1 MSVTQVHEAL
11 GSFDVELMGDI
22 PRDILDALQYFGH
35 IAVIPGRLD
44 PRQYGDGCLDS
55 ARYVGV
61 LRKKKIA
68 DKGTGDQSQPS
79 VLLSGV
85 GLEFWLGDEDGKGEV
100 IEAETSFNLQSFS
113 TVINT
118 LRPLAL
124 DNGTIHTVTGSYS
137 GRHQYETPRA
147 AIKYVCETMS
157 TEAIPIGY
165 KVNNNFTLDAGPET
179 NLFVT
184 TPKCVI
190 VRKGAPQGE
199 DMSLRAL
206 TSTLDL
212 EQDMEDFSTRV
223 VMLAESNGES
233 LATGAADI
241 GTIAPG
247 VNIYKDPNGNALKL
261 TRLVSES
268 DTLEDNADTRAE
280 IALRKV
286 IEANRNLSINA
297 DDYEIHGSF
306 VAGDYVWVYD
316 PDAGIVDT
324 ANEITIRGTR
334 LNPMKLRVTE
344 TQWPITNSYTIAY
357 RDADGN
363 WTDLTDYISWETQSS
378 AKILVGDYTRSLN
391 DLGEPVD
398 VRLGTLTPQDN
409 TTPNAPTWNTPFTS
423 GVYLDTQQ
431 FAKGR
436 VTLDWDTPVN
446 NNASAGGVIASDD
459 FNRANSTTTLGTS
472 TSGHAW
478 TNNAGTMGIIS
489 NEAYAPTATQ
499 LNIATIDPLNADVT
513 VSAKV
518 SALASGQVLGLVFRY
533 STTTNYWRWRRTTGN
548 QLQLEKVV
556 SGTPTAVGGL
566 VGDIVAGDTLK
577 VVMNNHNIELYVN
590 NTFISAHTDSFNATA
605 TRCGLLT
612 DNPSGT
618 TRFDD
623 FSVSSEPTGGT
634 TVNDGD
640 HYELGVRLMGQ
651 TDWKTYFVGWGTN
664 KFLLSDL
671 AVGTTYEARIRAA
684 DTGGNISPWSII
696 ANFTTTADTIAP
708 STPAAPTVAT
718 SLVAVQVTHTLG
730 KASGGTYNLESDLA
744 YLEVYGSVS
753 SGFTPSAANLLGTV
767 RANQGMMTATTPVVA
782 TFDTTEV
789 VPLYIKVI
797 AVDMSGNKSAASAQ
811 ASATATLVDN
821 AHISDLV
828 VSKVTAGTISA
839 NWLLGASIRTA
850 SSGARVELNS
860 TGFEAYD
867 STSTKTVEITNA
879 GLFSLTSPQSSAAT
893 PAIEWVGA
901 SEVWEEDAATSGVQ
915 INRPA
920 NVQVGDFMLAF
931 IQTNATATAS
941 STAITG
947 WTQVTTVYAN
957 ATTDTNLVILK
968 RDYAV
973 DDPAYWTGT
982 TVTTGLSRKKSVVVA
997 YRGADLATN
1006 QFIATNTNNSTVAA
1020 SSIGT
1025 NSATNNDAGAWS
1037 IAAFA
1042 AHDDNSAGT
1051 WSSTEAVER
1060 VDSETGLASPWGTLA
1075 IYDSGAPVSVAAQS
1089 RTGTFTPGASTNWL
1103 SAAAWI
1109 GILKPLPQA
1118 SSLSRIEMDH
1128 QGIRAYNQVDSK
1140 TLDIRAAT
1148 GAIDLQGSVSSF
1160 NYLEGSQGWR
1170 IDGAGSSQFENIN
1183 VLGTVGAE
1191 AGTFE
1196 SLDLNGVPVATEAWY
1211 EIRTPAVK
1219 VARESSLAL
1228 SATANTFTAIAWTT
1242 KYFERN
1248 TTTDSMHS
1256 TTTNTSRIKAPVDG
1270 IYQVNYR
1277 VAGRWTAGA
1286 PGTSTWVTRVRK
1298 NGAGSAAGGTNVDED
1313 WTTVSGTNFAYTGG
1327 AFTIALAAGDYL
1339 EWFSACTSSGTT
1351 RELNVSIGETHASMT
1366 FVSSLTG
1373 IGVGGTDLQISTFD
1387 CTSCRTFQGNNTE
1400 RPPNIGDWAYQG
1412 YYSST
1417 YGNQKS
1423 MLGFDYTAIQ
1433 AALSGKSI
1441 AACKLK
1447 FHVQHSYYSTMDV
1460 VIGTHN
1466 NTSVSSWPGAG
1477 GVTSNRATKI
1487 NAAAGATYTVSLG
1500 IAIGDEFKAGTTKGI
1515 VFGPGPTTVPNY
1527 YGYIVGYQ
1535 PSSIW
1540 NPQLEFQYS

>member
-1 MSVTQVHEAL
+1 MSVTQIHEAL
-11 GSFDVELMGDI
+11 GTFDLEIGGDV
-22 PRDILDALQYFGH
+22 PRDILDGIQYFGH
-35 IAVIPGRLD
+35 IAIIPGRLD

-61 LRKKKIA
+61 VRKKKIA
-68 DKGTGDQSQPS
+68 DKNQGDQSQAS
-79 VLLSGV
+79 TLLSGV

-118 LRPLAL
+118 LRPDAL
-124 DNGTIHTVTGSYS
+124 DNGTIHAVTGTYS

-157 TEAIPIGY
+157 TEEIPVGY
-165 KVNNNFTLDAGPET
+165 RVNNNFTLDAGPES

-206 TSTLDL
+206 SSTLDL

-233 LATGAADI
+233 LATGSADI
-241 GTIAPG
+241 GTVSPG
-247 VNIYKDPNGNALKL
+247 TNIYKDPNGNALQL

-268 DTLEDNADTRAE
+268 DTIEDNADIRAE
-280 IALRKV
+280 LALRKV
-286 IEANRNLSINA
+286 IEANRNLTISA

-306 VAGDYVWVYD
+306 VVGDYVWVYD

-324 ANEITIRGTR
+324 DNEITIRGTR

-344 TQWPITNSYTIAY
+344 TQWQITDSYTVAY

-363 WTDLTDYISWETQSS
+363 WTDLTDYIEFEAHQ
-378 AKILVGDYTRSLN
+378 AARVLVGDYTRALTE
-391 DLGEPVD
+391 LGEPVN
-398 VRLGTLTPQDN
+398 VRLGSLTPSD
-409 TTPNAPTWNTPFTS
+409 TVAPNAPTWVTPFS
-423 GVYLDTQQ
+423 GGVYLDSQQ
-431 FAKGR
+431 FAKAR
-436 VTLDWDTPVN
+436 TTLTWNTPVN
-446 NNASAGGVIASDD
+446 NNASAGGQFAFDN
-459 FNRANSTTTLGTS
+459 FNRTNSSTGMGTS

-478 TNNAGTMGIIS
+478 TNNAGTLGISS
-489 NEAYAPTATQ
+489 NQSYAPTATQ
-499 LNIATIDPLNADVT
+499 LNIATIDAVNADVT

-518 SALASGQVLGLVFRY
+518 AALASGQVLGLVFRY
-533 STTTNYWRWRRTTGN
+533 STTSNYWRWRRTTGN
-548 QLQLEKVV
+548 QFQLEKVV

-566 VGDIVAGDTLK
+566 MADITAGDTLK

-590 NTFISAHTDSFNATA
+590 NTFISAHEDSFNATA
-605 TRCGLLT
+605 TRCGLMT
-612 DNPSGT
+612 DNPSGS

-640 HYELGVRLMGQ
+640 HYELGMRIVGQ
-651 TDWKTYFVGWGTN
+651 TNWKTYFVGWGTN
-664 KFLLSDL
+664 SLLASDL
-671 AVGTTYEARIRAA
+671 STGVAYEARIRAA

-708 STPAAPTVAT
+708 STPAAPSVAT
-718 SLVAVQVTHTLG
+718 SLTAVQITHTLG

-753 SGFTPSAANLLGTV
+753 SGFTPSSANLLGTV
-767 RANQGMMTATTPVVA
+767 RANQGMMTATTPLVA
-782 TFDTTEV
+782 TFTTSEV
-789 VPLYIKVI
+789 VPVYIKVI

-811 ASATATLVDN
+811 ASATATLIDN
-821 AHISDLV
+821 AHISDLS
-828 VSKVTAGTISA
+828 VSKITAGNITT
-839 NWLLGASIRTA
+839 NWLLAASIRTA
-850 SSGARVELNS
+850 ASGARVELNS
-860 TGFEAYD
+860 SGFQAFD
-867 STSTKTVEITNA
+867 SAGTNTVNITNS
-879 GLFSLTSPQSSAAT
+879 GTFSLESPPSSAST

-901 SEVWEEDAATSGVQ
+901 SEVWAESTATSTVQ

-920 NVQVGDFMLAF
+920 NVQVGDLMLAF

-947 WTQVTTVYAN
+947 WTNVTTVYAN

-982 TVTTGLSRKKSVVVA
+982 TVTTGLSRKQSVVVA

-1006 QFIATNTNNSTVAA
+1006 QFIATNSNTSTAGA
-1020 SSIGT
+1020 ETLGT
-1025 NSATNNDAGAWS
+1025 NSATNNDAGAWT
-1037 IAAFA
+1037 IAAWA

-1051 WSSTEAVER
+1051 WTSTEAVER
-1060 VDSETGLASPWGTLA
+1060 VDAENGSSSPWQTLTVH
-1075 IYDSGAPVSVAAQS
+1075 DSGAPVSVASQS
-1089 RTGTFTPGASTNWL
+1089 RTGTFDPGTSTNWL
-1103 SAAAWI
+1103 SASAWI
-1109 GILKPLPQA
+1109 GIIKPLPQA
-1118 SSLSRIEMDH
+1118 SSQSRIEMDH
-1128 QGIRAYNQVDSK
+1128 TGIRAYNQVNSK
-1140 TLDIRAAT
+1140 TLEISAGT

-1160 NYLEGSQGWR
+1160 NYLEGHQGWR

-1183 VLGTVGAE
+1183 VLGTVGAD

-1196 SLDLNGVPVATEAWY
+1196 SLDINGIPVATYDWY
-1211 EIRTPAVK
+1211 EIKTPSVRS
-1219 VARESSLAL
+1219 ARESSLAL
-1228 SATANTFTAIAWTT
+1228 TNSSTGETLISWTT
-1242 KYFERN
+1242 KYHERN
-1248 TTTDSMHS
+1248 TATDSMHS
-1256 TTTNTSRIKAPVDG
+1256 TSTNASRIKAPVDG
-1270 IYQVNYR
+1270 IYTVSWK
-1277 VAGRWTAGA
+1277 VGSRWTAGA
-1286 PGTSTWVTRVRK
+1286 PTNSGHTVNVRK
-1298 NGAGSAAGGTNVDED
+1298 NSGGSATGGTKVDTD
-1313 WTTVSGTNFAYTGG
+1313 SAYVGGGNFGTCSGTFD
-1327 AFTIALAAGDYL
+1327 IALAAGDYL
-1339 EWFSACTSSGTT
+1339 EWFSGVNASGTT
-1351 RELNVSIGETHASMT
+1351 RELNVGLGESHVSMT

-1373 IGVGGTDLQISTFD
+1373 IGTGGTDLQIATFD
-1387 CTSCRTFQGNNTE
+1387 CIACRTFQGNNTE

-1423 MLGFDYTAIQ
+1423 MLRFDHTAIA

-1460 VIGTHN
+1460 SIGTHN
-1466 NTSVSSWPGAG
+1466 NTTETAWPGAG
-1477 GVTSNRATKI
+1477 GVTTNRVSKI